1 MKKVLITTLAAL
13 YLVYLSGVTGIVLA
27 AGSADL
33 SITRGSDLNASG
45 QFTVNVNINITSGDS
60 SGTHATFTF
69 DDTVLDYVSG
79 TLSTFYDSAGGW
91 GRTGWKDGPNHSGG
105 TVDFTLTVPTPPT
118 GQTAQYVTGSGVL
131 ATFTFAVTTP
141 PAAGQTMSTVFNF
154 NEANCLISNWD
165 AASGRAINILNASPN
180 ATINLTGYTATVTHT
195 ITSLDPTHG
204 ALSGAYQVDII
215 GTNLDTTNG
224 TITFG
229 STVMAATD
237 TRISSR
243 TATRI
248 RLTSIPAVTAA
259 GTAAVSVAG
268 ATGSLTFTYDAP
280 GTTTDTTNPDISYL
294 DPTSGMADA
303 DVVVTIVGTHFGTT
317 SGTVTFGQYTATI
330 SSWTDTQIKVTAPK
344 LGQIASS
351 VSYEVRVT
359 RSDGKYDTSYYTYL
373 APASTGGGTGGE
385 TADTGMPMGM
395 WAGLISANGVLAFLV
410 KRKFL

>member
-1 MKKVLITTLAAL
+1 
-13 YLVYLSGVTGIVLA
+13 
-27 AGSADL
+27 
-33 SITRGSDLNASG
+33 
-45 QFTVNVNINITSGDS
+45 
-60 SGTHATFTF
+60 
-69 DDTVLDYVSG
+69 
-79 TLSTFYDSAGGW
+79 
-91 GRTGWKDGPNHSGG
+91 
-105 TVDFTLTVPTPPT
+105 
-118 GQTAQYVTGSGVL
+118 
-131 ATFTFAVTTP
+131 
-141 PAAGQTMSTVFNF
+141 
-154 NEANCLISNWD
+154 
-165 AASGRAINILNASPN
+165 
-180 ATINLTGYTATVTHT
+180 
-195 ITSLDPTHG
+195 
-204 ALSGAYQVDII
+204 
-215 GTNLDTTNG
+215 
-224 TITFG
+224 
-229 STVMAATD
+229 
-237 TRISSR
+237 SR